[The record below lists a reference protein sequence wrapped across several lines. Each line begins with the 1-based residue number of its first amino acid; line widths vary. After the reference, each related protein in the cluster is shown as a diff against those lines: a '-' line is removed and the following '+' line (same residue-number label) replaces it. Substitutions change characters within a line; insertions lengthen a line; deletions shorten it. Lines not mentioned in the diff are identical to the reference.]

1 MVRRG
6 PQGEMVQ
13 RTISSAERPERKRRA
28 AAFLATALMLTAA
41 PAMAADLCQ
50 AVTAGNSQH
59 YLLGGKSGGI
69 VQIVKPASFPEDA
82 RAFVVK
88 SDPTFE
94 GQKFEVFPLGA
105 DGAGLAVHYEGSEAE
120 QYSTMFDRVGGRL
133 RAVEIPNLNPE
144 AESYLNMQAAIIG
157 GVPALFL
164 NNEKNGTT
172 RIVPWQNH
180 TWGAICRLAT
190 PAAGR

>member
-28 AAFLATALMLTAA
+28 AASLAALILTAA

-59 YLLGGKSGGI
+59 FLRDGKSGGI
-69 VQIVKPASFPEDA
+69 VQIVKPASFPDDA

-94 GQKFEVFPLGA
+94 GQKFEIFPLGA

-120 QYSTMFDRVGGRL
+120 QYAAMFDRVKGRL

-144 AESYLNMQAAIIG
+144 AESYLNMTAATVG
-157 GVPALFL
+157 GVPVLFL
-164 NNEKNGTT
+164 NQEKSGETIT
-172 RIVPWQNH
+172 RIAPWQNH
-180 TWGAICRLAT
+180 AWGAVCQIVT
-190 PAAGR
+190 PGK

>member
-1 MVRRG
+1 MK
-6 PQGEMVQ
+6 
-13 RTISSAERPERKRRA
+13 T
-28 AAFLATALMLTAA
+28 AAFLAALALMLTAA

-50 AVTAGNSQH
+50 AVTAGNSLP
-59 YLLGGKSGGI
+59 YLLDGKSGGI
-69 VQIVKPASFPEDA
+69 VQIVKPASFPDDA

-94 GQKFEVFPLGA
+94 GQKFEIFPLGA

-120 QYSTMFDRVGGRL
+120 QYSAMFDRAGGRL

-164 NNEKNGTT
+164 NNEKSGTT

-180 TWGAICRLAT
+180 QWGAICRLAI
-190 PAAGR
+190 PAAEK

>member
-28 AAFLATALMLTAA
+28 AASLAALLLTAA

-50 AVTAGNSQH
+50 AVTAANSQH
-59 YLLGGKSGGI
+59 FLLDGKSGGI
-69 VQIVKPASFPEDA
+69 VQIIKPASFPDDA
-82 RAFVVK
+82 KAFVVK
-88 SDPTFE
+88 TDPTFQD
-94 GQKFEVFPLGA
+94 QKFEIFPLGA

-120 QYSTMFDRVGGRL
+120 QYAAMFDRVKGKL

-144 AESYLNMQAAIIG
+144 AESYLNMTAAAIG

-164 NNEKNGTT
+164 NHEKTGETVT

-180 TWGAICRLAT
+180 AWGAVCQFVT
-190 PAAGR
+190 GK